1 MNKTTILIVEDEEIV
16 AADLATKL
24 EQLGYE
30 VIGTA
35 ARGKETIE
43 LACRMKPDVV
53 LLDFRLTGAKDGIET
68 AESIRHR
75 HFAPVIYL
83 TANTDSAT
91 LDRAEISDPFAYV
104 LQTCEEKELSTAI
117 EMALYKHKFQRHLH
131 EQREW
136 LRGML
141 TSIGDAVITCDNS
154 CRVTFLNPTAE
165 ALTSWRNE
173 EAREIPIQ
181 EVFRLINE
189 QTRQPTEDPVAFVL
203 REGCCKVPANHT
215 ALVTRDGREIPI
227 EDSAAPIQDADGLV
241 IGVVLVFHDVTEKR
255 RAQEA
260 LLESESRL
268 KSANFKLQVA
278 IEELQAKS
286 EELQAQN
293 EELHA
298 QNEELA
304 LLWDESRR
312 SEEALAL
319 SQERLNLALNSSGMA
334 TFDWDIIANIRTW
347 DANVHRLLG
356 TNPETFTG
364 AAEEFFR
371 VIHPD
376 DKGSVKFALSKAIEN
391 TGEYTAEY
399 RAIRPDGT
407 IRHIAARGKVHR
419 DNAGRADRMTGICW
433 DITDRKISENVLK
446 KLNEELENRV
456 EERTEELATSIERL
470 QIEIEERENAEER
483 VLRLNRLY
491 LVLSETNQ
499 AIVRTKDRNSLF
511 NEFCR
516 IAVEDG
522 GFKLAWV
529 GLVAEESGELKMIA
543 AKGATGYLEEI
554 RITGN
559 EEPEGFGPT
568 GVSIREGTFCICNDF
583 LGSQV
588 TSPWHQRGRTHGIRA
603 SASIA
608 LKQGGRVI
616 GALTLYADKK
626 DFFDREQ
633 VELLWQMGS
642 DISFALD
649 NIVRETLHREAEL
662 ALREETT
669 ERLRAMEALREKE
682 QMLLQQSR
690 QAAMGE
696 MIGNIAHQWRQPLNA
711 LGLTIQQLLL
721 FYDHGEFTREF
732 LDKSVLQ
739 SMEIIKHMSLTIDD
753 FRNYFRPDKEKVEFK
768 VCDAMSNTLSLIED
782 SFKSQHI
789 SHEIVAMDDPV
800 VYGYRNEFAQALLNI
815 LNNARDALK
824 EREIIEP
831 KVTITVCNEGGC
843 AVITVADNAGGIP
856 EEIMGKIFDP
866 YFTTKGPQEGTGVG
880 LFMSKTII
888 EKNMGGKLA
897 ARNTGVGA
905 EFRIEV

>member
-1 MNKTTILIVEDEEIV
+1 
-16 AADLATKL
+16 
-24 EQLGYE
+24 
-30 VIGTA
+30 
-35 ARGKETIE
+35 
-43 LACRMKPDVV
+43 
-53 LLDFRLTGAKDGIET
+53 
-68 AESIRHR
+68 
-75 HFAPVIYL
+75 
-83 TANTDSAT
+83 
-91 LDRAEISDPFAYV
+91 
-104 LQTCEEKELSTAI
+104 
-117 EMALYKHKFQRHLH
+117 
-131 EQREW
+131 
-136 LRGML
+136 
-141 TSIGDAVITCDNS
+141 
-154 CRVTFLNPTAE
+154 
-165 ALTSWRNE
+165 
-173 EAREIPIQ
+173 
-181 EVFRLINE
+181 
-189 QTRQPTEDPVAFVL
+189 
-203 REGCCKVPANHT
+203 
-215 ALVTRDGREIPI
+215 
-227 EDSAAPIQDADGLV
+227 
-241 IGVVLVFHDVTEKR
+241 
-255 RAQEA
+255 
-260 LLESESRL
+260 
-268 KSANFKLQVA
+268 
-278 IEELQAKS
+278 
-286 EELQAQN
+286 
-293 EELHA
+293 
-298 QNEELA
+298 
-304 LLWDESRR
+304 
-312 SEEALAL
+312 
-319 SQERLNLALNSSGMA
+319 
-334 TFDWDIIANIRTW
+334 
-347 DANVHRLLG
+347 
-356 TNPETFTG
+356 
-364 AAEEFFR
+364 
-371 VIHPD
+371 
-376 DKGSVKFALSKAIEN
+376 
-391 TGEYTAEY
+391 
-399 RAIRPDGT
+399 
-407 IRHIAARGKVHR
+407 
-419 DNAGRADRMTGICW
+419 
-433 DITDRKISENVLK
+433 
-446 KLNEELENRV
+446 
-456 EERTEELATSIERL
+456 
-470 QIEIEERENAEER
+470 
-483 VLRLNRLY
+483 
-491 LVLSETNQ
+491 
-499 AIVRTKDRNSLF
+499 
-511 NEFCR
+511 
-516 IAVEDG
+516 
-522 GFKLAWV
+522 
-529 GLVAEESGELKMIA
+529 
-543 AKGATGYLEEI
+543 
-554 RITGN
+554 
-559 EEPEGFGPT
+559 
-568 GVSIREGTFCICNDF
+568 
-583 LGSQV
+583 
-588 TSPWHQRGRTHGIRA
+588 
-603 SASIA
+603 
-608 LKQGGRVI
+608 VI